1 MSASYGSFSGTV
13 TDQGAPVASA
23 IVEALSGGLIAGIA
37 VTDTSGSYTL
47 WVPGGPGYTVQASQ
61 IWRTTTSVTS
71 QSVTAGGN
79 TTVNL
84 TLPSM
89 LGTIAGTVTDSNS
102 NPIAGAQISASSSI
116 YSATATTNGSGNY
129 SIPRLFL
136 GTYSVTASASG
147 YPSSTT
153 NGVST
158 SADTT
163 TTVNFQLTATGES
176 QTITFGAL
184 SNQAFGTAPF
194 NVSATASSGLS
205 VSFNSQTMGVCTV
218 SGSTVTLV
226 SVGTC
231 TIQATQAGNSN
242 WAAATPVNQ
251 SFQVTQGSQTI
262 TFGALSNA
270 AMGTTPTVSAS
281 ASSGLAVSFNSQ
293 TTPVCTVSGST
304 VTLVAVGTCT
314 IQATQ
319 AGNSN
324 WAAAAPVNQSF
335 QVTQGTQA
343 ITFGAPANAA
353 MGTTPTV
360 SASASSGLAVSFNS
374 QTTPVCTVSGS
385 TVTLVSVGT
394 CTIQATQAGNSNW
407 AAATSVNQSFQVT
420 QGSQTITFGA
430 LANAAMG
437 TTPTVSASASS
448 GFAVSF
454 NSQTTGVC
462 TVSGS
467 TVTLVAV
474 GTCTIQATQA
484 GNGNWAVA
492 TPVNQSFQVTQGSQT
507 ITFGALANA
516 AMGTAPTVSATA
528 SSGLA
533 VSFNSQ
539 TTGVCTVSGSTV
551 TLVSVGTCTIQAT
564 QAGNSN
570 WAAATPVNQ
579 SFQVT
584 QGSQTI
590 TFGALAN
597 EPFGSAAFPVSA
609 TATSGLAVSFNS
621 QTTPVC
627 TLSGSTVTLVS
638 VGTCTIQATQAGNSN
653 WAAATPVNQSF
664 QVTQGSQTITFG
676 ALSNAAMG
684 TAPTVS
690 ASASSGLAVSFN
702 SQTTGVCTVSG
713 STVTLVA
720 VGTCTIQATQAGNG
734 NWAAATPVNQGFQ
747 VTQGSQTITFGALSN
762 EPFGTAAFPVS
773 ATATSG
779 LAVSFNSQTTPVCT
793 VSGSTVTLVSVGTC
807 TIQATQAG
815 NGNWAAA
822 NPVNQ
827 GFQVTQGSQT
837 ITFGALSNEPFGT
850 AAFPV
855 SATATSG
862 LAVSFNSQTTPVC
875 TVSGSTVTLVSV
887 GTCTIQATQAGNS
900 NWAAAT
906 PVNQSFQ
913 VTQGSQTITF
923 GALSNEPFGTAA
935 FPVSATATSGLAV
948 SFNSQTTPVCTV
960 SGSTVTL
967 VSVGTCTIQAT
978 QAGNSNWAAATP
990 VNQSFQVTQ
999 GNQTITFA
1007 ALSNKAFGSAAFNVS
1022 ATATSGL
1029 AVSFNSQS
1037 TGVCTVSGS
1046 TVTLVSVGT
1055 CTIQA
1060 TQAGNSNWA
1069 AATSVNQS
1077 FQVTQG
1083 SQTITF
1089 GALPNEAFGTVPFG
1103 VTAIASSGLAVSF
1116 NSQTAP
1122 VCTVSGSTVTLVSV
1136 GTCTIQASQAG
1147 NSNWAAAT
1155 PVNQSFQVTQ
1165 GSQTITF
1172 GALSNEPMGTTPF
1185 TVSATASSGLSVSFN
1200 SQTTA
1205 VCTVTGSTVTLV
1217 SVGTCTIQATQ
1228 AGNTNYAAATPVN
1241 QSFQVTQGSQM
1252 ITFGAL
1258 SNEVFGTAPFG
1269 VSASASS
1276 GLAVSFN
1283 SQTTAVCTVTG
1294 STVTLVAVGTCTI
1307 QATQAGN
1314 TNWAAATAVN
1324 QSFQVTQGSQTITFG
1339 ALSNEAFGTAA
1350 FAVSASAS
1358 SGLAVSFNSQTT
1370 GICTVSGSMVTLVA
1384 VGTCMIQAT
1393 QAGNSNWAAATPVN
1407 QGFQVMQG
1415 NQTITFAALSNKAFG
1430 TAAFNVSATTT
1441 SGLAVSFNSQTTAVC
1456 TVSGTTVTLVA
1467 VGTCTIQ
1474 ATQAGNG
1481 NWAAATPANQS
1492 FQVTQGSQ
1500 TITFG
1505 ALSNEAFGTAAFNVG
1520 ATASSGL
1527 AVSFNSQ
1534 TTGICTVLGSTVTLV
1549 AVGTCTIQATQAGNS
1564 NWAAATPVNQS
1575 FQVTQGSQTITF
1587 GALSNE
1593 PMGTTPFTVSATAT
1607 SGLSVS
1613 FNSQTTGVC
1622 TVTGSTV
1629 TLVSVGICTIQATQ
1643 SGNSNWAAATPVNQ
1657 SFQVTQGS
1665 QTITFGALSNAA
1677 MGSTPTVSA
1686 TASSG
1691 LTVSFTSQ
1699 TTSTC
1704 TVSGTTVTLVTVG
1717 TCTIQATQAGNSNWA
1732 AATPVN
1738 QSFQVT
1744 QGSQTITFGA
1754 LSNEAFGSSP
1764 FLVSAS
1770 ASSGLAVSFTST
1782 TSTICTVSGASVTL
1796 VSVGTCTI
1804 QATQS
1809 GNSNWAAATPV
1820 NQSFQ
1825 VTQGSQTITFGAL
1838 SNAAM
1843 GTVPTVSASAS
1854 SGLSVSFNSQT
1865 TPVCTVSGSTVTM
1878 VSVGTCTIQA
1888 TQAGNTN
1895 YAAATPVN
1903 QSFQVTQGS
1912 QTIAFG
1918 ALTNEAFGTAPFPVS
1933 ATASSG
1939 LTVSFTSQSTGV
1951 CTVSGST
1958 VTLVAVGTCTIQAT
1972 QAGNSNW
1979 AAATPVNQSFQV
1991 TQGSQTITFGAL
2003 SNEPFGTAP
2012 FGVSATA
2019 SSGLS
2024 VSFNSQTT
2032 GICTVS
2038 GSTVT
2043 LVSVG
2048 TCTIQ
2053 ATQAGNSNWAAA
2065 TPVNQSFQ
2073 VTQGSQTITFGAL
2086 SNAAMGTAPTVS
2098 ATASSGLSVSFNSQT
2113 TAVCTVSGSTVTLV
2127 SVGTCTIQAAQA
2139 GNSNWASATPVNQ
2152 SFQVTQGSQT
2162 ITFAALSNA
2171 AMGTAPTVSA
2181 TASSGLTVS
2190 FNSQTTGV
2198 CTVSG
2203 STVTLVA
2210 VGTCTIQAIQAG
2222 NSNWVAATPVNQ
2234 SFQVTQGSQTITFG
2248 ALSNEPMGTTP
2259 SPVSASTSSGLA
2271 VSFNSQTTAACTIS
2285 GPTVTLVSV
2294 GTCTI
2299 QATQAGNT
2307 NWAAAAPVNQS
2318 FQVTQGSQTI
2328 AFVALS
2334 NEVFGTA
2341 PFGVSATASSGLA
2354 VSFNS
2359 QTTPVCTVSGSTV
2372 TLVAV
2377 GTCTIQATQAGNSN
2391 WAAATPVN
2399 QSFQVTQGSQTIT
2412 FGALS
2417 NEPFGTAAFPV
2428 SASATSGLAVSFNS
2442 QTTTVCTVSGSTVTL
2457 VSVGT
2462 CTIQVTRAG
2471 NSNWAAATPVN
2482 QSFQVT
2488 QGSQT
2493 ITFGALSNA
2502 AMGTAPTVSASV
2514 SSGLAVNFNSQ
2525 TTAVC
2530 TVSGSTVTLVSVGT
2544 CTIQATQAG
2553 NSNWAAATPVN
2564 QSFQVT
2570 QGSQTIP
2577 FGALSNEPFGTA
2589 AFPVSATATSG
2600 LTVSFN
2606 SQTTPVCTVS
2616 GSTVTLVSVGTCTI
2630 QATQAGNSNWAAATS
2645 VNQSFQVTQGSQTI
2659 TFGALS
2665 NAAMGTAPTVS
2676 ASASSGLS
2684 VSFNS
2689 QTTPVCTISGS
2700 TVTLVSVGTCTIQAT
2715 QAGNINWTAATP
2727 VNQSFQVTQG
2737 SQTGPS
2743 PCAVSGDGTTSIV
2756 DVQTIVNQALGVMPA
2771 VNDLNQDGVVS
2782 VADVQ
2787 MVLNSVL
2794 GLGCPSN

>member
-1 MSASYGSFSGTV
+1 
-13 TDQGAPVASA
+13 
-23 IVEALSGGLIAGIA
+23 
-37 VTDTSGSYTL
+37 
-47 WVPGGPGYTVQASQ
+47 
-61 IWRTTTSVTS
+61 
-71 QSVTAGGN
+71 
-79 TTVNL
+79 
-84 TLPSM
+84 
-89 LGTIAGTVTDSNS
+89 
-102 NPIAGAQISASSSI
+102 
-116 YSATATTNGSGNY
+116 
-129 SIPRLFL
+129 
-136 GTYSVTASASG
+136 
-147 YPSSTT
+147 
-153 NGVST
+153 
-158 SADTT
+158 
-163 TTVNFQLTATGES
+163 
-176 QTITFGAL
+176 
-184 SNQAFGTAPF
+184 
-194 NVSATASSGLS
+194 
-205 VSFNSQTMGVCTV
+205 
-218 SGSTVTLV
+218 
-226 SVGTC
+226 
-231 TIQATQAGNSN
+231 
-242 WAAATPVNQ
+242 
-251 SFQVTQGSQTI
+251 
-262 TFGALSNA
+262 
-270 AMGTTPTVSAS
+270 
-281 ASSGLAVSFNSQ
+281 
-293 TTPVCTVSGST
+293 
-304 VTLVAVGTCT
+304 
-314 IQATQ
+314 
-319 AGNSN
+319 
-324 WAAAAPVNQSF
+324 
-335 QVTQGTQA
+335 
-343 ITFGAPANAA
+343 
-353 MGTTPTV
+353 
-360 SASASSGLAVSFNS
+360 
-374 QTTPVCTVSGS
+374 
-385 TVTLVSVGT
+385 
-394 CTIQATQAGNSNW
+394 
-407 AAATSVNQSFQVT
+407 
-420 QGSQTITFGA
+420 
-430 LANAAMG
+430 
-437 TTPTVSASASS
+437 
-448 GFAVSF
+448 
-454 NSQTTGVC
+454 
-462 TVSGS
+462 
-467 TVTLVAV
+467 
-474 GTCTIQATQA
+474 
-484 GNGNWAVA
+484 
-492 TPVNQSFQVTQGSQT
+492 
-507 ITFGALANA
+507 
-516 AMGTAPTVSATA
+516 
-528 SSGLA
+528 
-533 VSFNSQ
+533 
-539 TTGVCTVSGSTV
+539 
-551 TLVSVGTCTIQAT
+551 
-564 QAGNSN
+564 
-570 WAAATPVNQ
+570 
-579 SFQVT
+579 
-584 QGSQTI
+584 
-590 TFGALAN
+590 
-597 EPFGSAAFPVSA
+597 
-609 TATSGLAVSFNS
+609 
-621 QTTPVC
+621 
-627 TLSGSTVTLVS
+627 
-638 VGTCTIQATQAGNSN
+638 
-653 WAAATPVNQSF
+653 
-664 QVTQGSQTITFG
+664 
-676 ALSNAAMG
+676 
-684 TAPTVS
+684 
-690 ASASSGLAVSFN
+690 
-702 SQTTGVCTVSG
+702 
-713 STVTLVA
+713 
-720 VGTCTIQATQAGNG
+720 
-734 NWAAATPVNQGFQ
+734 
-747 VTQGSQTITFGALSN
+747 
-762 EPFGTAAFPVS
+762 
-773 ATATSG
+773 

>member
-1 MSASYGSFSGTV
+1 MPAGDYSVTVAATGYTTQSLTTTVAPGADTLLTVNMSASYGSFSGTV

-734 NWAAATPVNQGFQ
+734 NWAAATPVNQG
-747 VTQGSQTITFGALSN
+747 
-762 EPFGTAAFPVS
+762 
-773 ATATSG
+773 
-779 LAVSFNSQTTPVCT
+779 
-793 VSGSTVTLVSVGTC
+793 
-807 TIQATQAG
+807 
-815 NGNWAAA
+815 
-822 NPVNQ
+822 
-827 GFQVTQGSQT
+827 
-837 ITFGALSNEPFGT
+837 
-850 AAFPV
+850 
-855 SATATSG
+855 
-862 LAVSFNSQTTPVC
+862 
-875 TVSGSTVTLVSV
+875 
-887 GTCTIQATQAGNS
+887 
-900 NWAAAT
+900 
-906 PVNQSFQ
+906 FQ

-2525 TTAVC
+2525 TTAVY